1 MVSLRGA
8 DGAGGSRGMHCWWFA
23 PRFVAALLGDPCPRE
38 QPHFPMDAPLPG
50 DQAWHWLQALAPCGS
65 WLLPQHPPSTAS
77 WGDAAGEAPLRPSH
91 PTGIQPHP
99 SPWKAPSP
107 PQLQPFV
114 CSLSLTA
121 EWMPESLLSHF
132 LGAVRGCTGGGLSG
146 AIPEGAG
153 SWEAS
158 RERSSSS
165 SRAWREPTK
174 QSRASISH

>member
-38 QPHFPMDAPLPG
+38 QPHFPMDAPLSG
-50 DQAWHWLQALAPCGS
+50 DQAWHWLQALTPCGS
-65 WLLPQHPPSTAS
+65 WLLPQHPAQP
-77 WGDAAGEAPLRPSH
+77 AGEMQRPRLRFVPPIPRGFS
-91 PTGIQPHP
+91 PVRA
-99 SPWKAPSP
+99 PWKAPSP
-107 PQLQPFV
+107 PQLQPLV

-132 LGAVRGCTGGGLSG
+132 LGAVRGCTGGELSG
-146 AIPEGAG
+146 AVPEGAG
-153 SWEAS
+153 SWEAPG
-158 RERSSSS
+158 ERSS

-174 QSRASISH
+174 QSRVSISH